1 VTFGDVLGERARLT
15 PERTALVDVATGH
28 RLSYAALD
36 ARAVRCARV
45 FRQVLGLAPND
56 LVAVLTD
63 NRVEFLDLFFAAP
76 KAGVIAV
83 PLGTR
88 LTAHEIAG
96 ILADA
101 APRALIYGRE
111 HAETVRALRAP
122 HPPAPSP
129 IPSQPPG
136 EGEKNDSFGGEGRV
150 VAPLSRG
157 LGGDGRGD
165 GGEGLRWIA
174 LDAETKADPADPVFA
189 ELIDQIPAGD
199 WQPAVRDPEDLHCLL
214 YTSGTTGKPK
224 GVMIPHRQVVWN
236 GYNTVIGWQLR
247 DDDVSPIFTPLYHAG
262 GVFAFLVPIFT
273 IGGTI
278 VLHRSFDAAEV
289 WRTIAAERCTVV
301 LGVPTIYKMLLEA
314 PEFASMSP
322 SNLSHLRWL
331 ISGGAPL
338 PLYLIEA
345 YQQRGLTF
353 KQGYGLTEVGVNCF
367 AMTVE
372 ESITH
377 AGSIG
382 KPLPYT
388 EARLTD
394 DDGREVSAGEVGE
407 LWLRGPHVSRGYWNN
422 PQATAAAL
430 DSDGWFH
437 TGDLARRD
445 AEGFHTI
452 AGRKKDMI
460 ISGGVNVYPA
470 EIEGELLLH
479 PGVRDAAVVGVPHPI
494 WGEAGVAF
502 IVAQDAPPSAEEL
515 TDFLAGRLAKYKVP
529 REMVFVDALPRT
541 AYGKVV
547 KGDLKKSYL
556 AAKEPSPPG
565 PLSLHPTPPPRER
578 GDAI

>member
-1 VTFGDVLGERARLT
+1 MGTVFGGVLGDVLGERARLT
-15 PERTALVDVATGH
+15 PERTALVYVPTGE
-28 RLSYAALD
+28 RFSYAALD
-36 ARAVRCARV
+36 ARAVRMARV
-45 FRQVLGLAPND
+45 LREVLGLAVD
-56 LVAVLTD
+56 DRFAVLTD

-76 KAGVIAV
+76 KAGLIIV

-88 LTAHEIAG
+88 LTPYEIAG
-96 ILADA
+96 ILAAA
-101 APRALIYGRE
+101 APRVLIYGSE
-111 HAETVRALRAP
+111 HAETVRALKDLV
-122 HPPAPSP
+122 H
-129 IPSQPPG
+129 I
-136 EGEKNDSFGGEGRV
+136 EH
-150 VAPLSRG
+150 
-157 LGGDGRGD
+157 
-165 GGEGLRWIA
+165 WIA
-174 LDAETKADPADPVFA
+174 LDRT
-189 ELIDQIPAGD
+189 DQTDLSDLFQNIPAGD
-199 WQPAVRDPEDLHCLL
+199 WKPAVRGPEDLHCLL

-278 VLHRSFDAAEV
+278 ILHRAFDAADV

-301 LGVPTIYKMLLEA
+301 LGVPTIYKMLLES
-314 PEFASMSP
+314 PEFP
-322 SNLSHLRWL
+322 VTDLSSLRWL

-367 AMTVE
+367 TMTVE
-372 ESITH
+372 ESVAH

-388 EARLTD
+388 ETRLID
-394 DDGREVSAGEVGE
+394 DEGGEVPADEVGE
-407 LWLRGPHVSRGYWNN
+407 LLLRGPHVSRGYWNN
-422 PQATAAAL
+422 PEATAVAL
-430 DSDGWFH
+430 DADGWFH

-445 AEGFHTI
+445 AAGFHTI

-479 PGVRDAAVVGVPHPI
+479 PAVRDAAVVGVPHPT

-502 IVAQDAPPSAEEL
+502 VVAQGDPPAAEEL
-515 TDFLAGRLAKYKVP
+515 TDFLAARLAKYKIP
-529 REMVFVDALPRT
+529 REIVFVDALPRT

-547 KGDLKKSYL
+547 KGELRKQYL
-556 AAKEPSPPG
+556 
-565 PLSLHPTPPPRER
+565 ER
-578 GDAI
+578 LT